1 MDGEVKATNAELAYQ
16 DYLKG
21 MKYKEIAE
29 KYGVT
34 INTVKS
40 WKTRY
45 KWSKDGKKSV
55 HTKTG
60 KVCTQ
65 KNDKNNVKKEAIAEA
80 VEQVIGNAELT
91 DKQRLFCVLYVKCF
105 NATKAYQKAYEV
117 DYNTAASIGYR
128 LLENDGVKKEIQRLK
143 KNRLNREMLDESDI
157 FQKYMDIAFSDVTD
171 FVEFGQED
179 VPVMAV
185 YGPVQIKDEETGEK
199 KTLTKRVNVVRFK
212 DSSEVDG
219 TLIAEVKQGKDGAS
233 IKLPDRM
240 KALEW
245 LGEHMN
251 MATEEQRARIEN
263 IKAKTE
269 QIKGSGQDE
278 TEDKVMKLF
287 ETIGG
292 ALDAES

>member
-65 KNDKNNVKKEAIAEA
+65 KAKLGNQNAAGHGAPEGNK
-80 VEQVIGNAELT
+80 NAEKYGFFSKYLPDET
-91 DKQRLFCVLYVKCF
+91 REIFSAIEEADPLDLLWHQIQLAYAAIIRAQKIAYVK
-105 NATKAYQKAYEV
+105 
-117 DYNTAASIGYR
+117 D
-128 LLENDGVKKEIQRLK
+128 
-143 KNRLNREMLDESDI
+143 
-157 FQKYMDIAFSDVTD
+157 
-171 FVEFGQED
+171 QED
-179 VPVMAV
+179 
-185 YGPVQIKDEETGEK
+185 KTEK
-199 KTLTKRVNVVRFK
+199 KTGSFDNGDTYMVQQAWDKQNEFLKAQARAQGELR
-212 DSSEVDG
+212 S
-219 TLIAEVKQGKDGAS
+219 LIKQYDEMLHKNWD
-233 IKLPDRM
+233 
-240 KALEW
+240 
-245 LGEHMN
+245 

-287 ETIGG
+287 EAIGG

>member
-233 IKLPDRM
+233 IKLPDKM

-245 LGEHMN
+245 LGEHMD

-287 ETIGG
+287 EAIGG